1 MGSMSEEPRH
11 VNVTLQTKIESV
23 DLGEDL
29 AQQVAGTVGFDEDER
44 YKIGMA
50 VRECIVNALEHGNRG
65 DAEKRIE
72 LSFLLQADRLVVQVQ
87 DEGTGFDLRVV
98 PDPRT
103 DENLLKSSGRGLF
116 LVRTFMDDLQVRSG
130 QGGGAMVTMTK
141 RYSTNHR
148 ESAELNREKEK

>member
-1 MGSMSEEPRH
+1 MSPEPRH
-11 VNVTLQTKIESV
+11 VKVTLQTTLESV

-29 AQQVAGTVGFDEDER
+29 AQQVAGTAGFDEDER

-65 DAEKRIE
+65 DAKKQIE
-72 LSFLLQADRLVVQVQ
+72 VRFLLEADRLVVQVQ
-87 DEGTGFDLRVV
+87 DEGAGFALNAI

-116 LVRTFMDDLQVRSG
+116 LVRTFMDDLQVKRG
-130 QGGGAMVTMTK
+130 QVGGAMVTMTK
-141 RYSTNHR
+141 LYSTNH
-148 ESAELNREKEK
+148 SGPADLNQEKEKEQ